1 MYGDGAGASGTSSWV
16 ARPDEEPVSRPDAG
30 GRIQGVQKSM
40 ETPIERITL
49 NDIPVGGRLLVRS
62 KKDWRVAVVARKT
75 EEFVS
80 ISIASPSGYNYR
92 IRRDADQQIFL
103 DGLI

>member
-1 MYGDGAGASGTSSWV
+1 M
-16 ARPDEEPVSRPDAG
+16 EPAV
-30 GRIQGVQKSM
+30 
-40 ETPIERITL
+40 EHITL

-75 EEFVS
+75 EEFIS
-80 ISIASPSGYNYR
+80 ISIASPSGHNYR

-103 DGLI
+103 DGLIPFLPRDECEPWRENFTGYDIRW